1 MYYRYLNPGPRA
13 LRSNSSATLH
23 PTSTRNTLP
32 VSPLQHAVLLGPL
45 RAATYVCI
53 HGLLAATLGSLWA
66 ARVPFWGSV
75 AAGAA
80 VRMAGQ
86 FLYLVLSSATMNENL
101 FALMLSNVYNML
113 VRVGWGARERVG

>member
-1 MYYRYLNPGPRA
+1 M
-13 LRSNSSATLH
+13 
-23 PTSTRNTLP
+23 
-32 VSPLQHAVLLGPL
+32 
-45 RAATYVCI
+45 CI
-53 HGLLAATLGSLWA
+53 HGLMAATLGSLWA

-101 FALMLSNVYNML
+101 FALMLSNIYNML
-113 VRVGWGARERVG
+113 VRGWRNPREETG